1 MSKMMNKRPR
11 HHIGKLILAQVL
23 TTRQIM
29 RILDHKL
36 SHYKYFTFNGQQLA
50 YFFHSYNCFRVNERA
65 VEVPIIKYYLDQGNY
80 QNVLEIGNVTNYYY
94 DYFRQSFVKKTV
106 VDKGEQGYGVLT
118 MDIADYIAPE
128 PFDFVFSIST
138 FEHMDSDRGRNPD
151 YVPGQSELIS
161 YAADNIRHVG
171 RNLLAEGGKFVL
183 TAPLGYAQEWDE
195 TIFSNAFDQCGFT
208 NYRVAVLRRLTE
220 LTWEQTQLAE
230 VDRRAF
236 DYSTTLV
243 NYVSVVEFVK

>member
-1 MSKMMNKRPR
+1 
-11 HHIGKLILAQVL
+11 
-23 TTRQIM
+23 
-29 RILDHKL
+29 
-36 SHYKYFTFNGQQLA
+36 
-50 YFFHSYNCFRVNERA
+50 
-65 VEVPIIKYYLDQGNY
+65 
-80 QNVLEIGNVTNYYY
+80 
-94 DYFRQSFVKKTV
+94 
-106 VDKGEQGYGVLT
+106 
-118 MDIADYIAPE
+118 MDIADFVAPE

-151 YVPGQSELIS
+151 YVRGKSELIS

-208 NYRVAVLRRLTE
+208 SYRVVVLRRLTE
-220 LTWEQTQLAE
+220 LTWEQTQLAA

>member
-1 MSKMMNKRPR
+1 MNQPPR

-36 SHYKYFTFNGQQLA
+36 ARCKYFTFNGRQLP

-65 VEVPIIKYYLDQGNY
+65 VEVPIIKHYLDQGNY

-94 DYFRQSFVKKTV
+94 DCFRQSFVKKTV
-106 VDKGEQGYGVLT
+106 VDKGERGYGVLT
-118 MDIADYIAPE
+118 MDIADYTAPE

-151 YVPGQSELIS
+151 YVRGKSALIS

-171 RNLLAEGGKFVL
+171 RKLLAEGGRFVL

-195 TIFSNAFDQCGFT
+195 TIYSNAFDQCGFARYQIT
-208 NYRVAVLRRLTE
+208 VLRRLTE

-230 VDRRAF
+230 VDRRTF

-243 NYVSVVEFVK
+243 NYVSVVEFLK